1 MKRLFKHSIRQR
13 WTPFM
18 RSMAVLL
25 ALNLALLPLLSTANT
40 TIALFEERGNE
51 VPPVLEEEILKH
63 VCELRISRSSATT
76 SRAVSLQLHQ
86 YQDLM
91 LDHPVMEVP
100 HQPPKLS

>member
-1 MKRLFKHSIRQR
+1 MKRLFKHSIRNR

-63 VCELRISRSSATT
+63 ACEIRIGRSADTASRS
-76 SRAVSLQLHQ
+76 LLLLLHQ
-86 YQDLM
+86 YQDRM
-91 LDHPVMEVP
+91 LDDPVLEVP
-100 HQPPKLS
+100 HQPPKL